1 MQTGLA
7 QTDAPGLGVI
17 YRVGDDPDRQEP
29 FMPEDTP
36 LQDYRN
42 YPLHAG
48 GTAYTRASDD
58 AVWRVVSAIGGDN
71 RYYALNGLWALR
83 EWFDSVVG
91 GPGMRRG
98 RPEGRP
104 IGPGDHIDSW
114 RVRIADA
121 PSLLALEF
129 GMKAPGNGVLEFSVE
144 PTITRTRVTA
154 TAFWDPEGVA
164 GQLYWVA
171 MKPAHLVLF
180 KRLTAEICRRAEQ
193 APVDGRVSQ
202 SG

>member
-1 MQTGLA
+1 
-7 QTDAPGLGVI
+7 
-17 YRVGDDPDRQEP
+17 
-29 FMPEDTP
+29 MPVEKP

-42 YPLHAG
+42 NPLHAG
-48 GTAYTRASDD
+48 GSAYTRASAE

-71 RYYALNGLWALR
+71 RYYALNGLWAMR
-83 EWFDSVVG
+83 EWLDSVVG

-104 IGPGDHIDSW
+104 IKAGDQIDSW

-129 GMKAPGNGVLEFSVE
+129 GMKAPGHGVLEFRIE
-144 PTITRTRVTA
+144 PMTTRTRVTA
-154 TAFWDPEGVA
+154 TAFWDPEGMA
-164 GQLYWVA
+164 GQLYWAA

-180 KRLTAEICRRAEQ
+180 KRLTAEICRRA
-193 APVDGRVSQ
+193 S
-202 SG
+202 